1 MSDIAIRVEHL
12 SKRYRIG
19 RRVRHDT
26 IRDQLADGIRGLCMR
41 NGRGDRDDTLF
52 WAVKDVSF
60 QVRQGEVLGIIG
72 RNGAGKSTL
81 LKILSRITEPTEGR
95 AVIHGRTGSLLEV
108 GAGFH
113 MELTGRE
120 NVYLQGA
127 ILGMT
132 RREIDR
138 KFDEIVAFAEVERFI
153 DTPLKR
159 YSNGM
164 YVRLAFSV
172 AAHLEPAVLLVDEV
186 LAVGDA
192 RFWSKSLEKMR
203 ALNAQGMTIALVTH
217 NLGVV
222 QAFCSRAICLERGG
236 IIAEG
241 SPFDT
246 MAAYRSVNGA
256 DKKRSEL
263 RGRETAQILTL
274 HFVPL
279 GGWSTDRTAFPYSGM
294 TVVIA
299 AQVKDVPVVRFR
311 VRVVNAADWFAF
323 FTIYSDPIDTAPH
336 GHIECE
342 AIIPHLMLL
351 PGDYCL
357 LGAVCADIGETAVLA
372 EIYTPFSVAGA
383 GDSVHDETSI
393 FWNHVHWDVR
403 NGCRRADS
411 AVLTQN
417 PVGGFRPQHT

>member
-12 SKRYRIG
+12 SKRYRIA
-19 RRVRHDT
+19 RRVRHDM
-26 IRDQLADGIRGLCMR
+26 IRDQLADGIRGLFLR
-41 NGRGDRDDTLF
+41 NGRRNRDDTAF
-52 WAVKDVSF
+52 WAVKDLSF
-60 QVRQGEVLGIIG
+60 QVQRGEVLGIIG

-81 LKILSRITEPTEGR
+81 LKILSRVTEPTGGR

-120 NVYLQGA
+120 NVYLNGA

-132 RREIDR
+132 RREIGQ
-138 KFDEIVAFAEVERFI
+138 KFDEIIAFAEVEEFI

-159 YSNGM
+159 YSSGM

-192 RFWSKSLEKMR
+192 RFWSKSMDKMR
-203 ALNAQGMTIALVTH
+203 ALNAQGMTIVLVTH
-217 NLGVV
+217 NLAVV
-222 QAFCSRAICLERGG
+222 QAFCSRAICLERGR
-236 IIAEG
+236 IVAEG
-241 SPFDT
+241 SPFDA
-246 MAAYRSVNGA
+246 MAAYRGLNGA
-256 DKKRSEL
+256 LDQKRRFAL
-263 RGRETAQILTL
+263 KGRETARILAC
-274 HFVPL
+274 HFVPR
-279 GGWSTDRTAFPYSGM
+279 GGWSTDKTASPDSGM
-294 TVVIA
+294 AVVIA

-311 VRVVNAADWFAF
+311 VRVANAADGFVF
-323 FTIYSDPIDTAPH
+323 FTIYSDPIDTTLR

-351 PGDYCL
+351 PGKYCL
-357 LGAVCADIGETAVLA
+357 CGAVCADIGETAVLA
-372 EIYTPFSVAGA
+372 EGYVPFSVAGT

-393 FWNHVHWDVR
+393 FWNHVHWNIR
-403 NGCRRADS
+403 NECRARDASGIFHTRA
-411 AVLTQN
+411 
-417 PVGGFRPQHT
+417 